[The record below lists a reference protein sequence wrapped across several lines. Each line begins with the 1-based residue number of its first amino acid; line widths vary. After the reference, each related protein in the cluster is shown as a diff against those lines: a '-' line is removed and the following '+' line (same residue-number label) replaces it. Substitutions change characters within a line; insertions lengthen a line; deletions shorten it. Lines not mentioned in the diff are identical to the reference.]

1 MAKKIRV
8 TNGRWW
14 YCHLIGATYDVKRV
28 EPFIDDDEPD
38 HEFAGENIFFVH
50 HPEESKISEFFVLKR
65 DCEIVGEEAPAP
77 NMVESPPH
85 YNAGKFEVIDIIED
99 SLRDIPGG
107 FEAYMVGNIEKYIMR
122 YRHKNGVEDLKK
134 SRWYLD
140 RLIAE
145 VEKSTK

>member
-14 YCHLIGATYDVKRV
+14 YENMIGEEFDVVQTFDEYEDYSLTHKAKAYEV
-28 EPFIDDDEPD
+28 ILDEEGPAYIIADDCEVVD
-38 HEFAGENIFFVH
+38 
-50 HPEESKISEFFVLKR
+50 EESNVPS
-65 DCEIVGEEAPAP
+65 P

-85 YNAGKFEVIDIIED
+85 YNSGKYEVIDIIED

-107 FEAYMVGNIEKYIMR
+107 FEAYMVGNIEKYVMR

-140 RLIAE
+140 RLIVE
-145 VEKSTK
+145 VEKSAK